1 MTTPGSPAVDPEP
14 LVRALLADHCFTRTL
29 PEEYRARVARH
40 ARLQT
45 FDDGVLL
52 FREGEPADSF
62 HLVVRGRVSLQM
74 HVPGRGSVVV
84 DTVEQC
90 DTAGWSW
97 LVPPYRWFFDARA
110 VGEVLVVTVEATELR
125 RLCEDDPAFG
135 YLLLQQVSAVML
147 HRLQAARVRLAD
159 LYGLAP

>member
-1 MTTPGSPAVDPEP
+1 MQPGPAVDPAP
-14 LVRALLADHCFTRTL
+14 LVRALLTDHCFTRSL
-29 PEEYRARVARH
+29 PQEYRDRLVRH

-45 FDDGVLL
+45 FDDGALL
-52 FREGEPADSF
+52 FREGDPADAF
-62 HLVVRGRVSLQM
+62 HLVVRGRVSMQM

-84 DTVEQC
+84 DTVDQC

-135 YLLLQQVSAVML
+135 YLVLQQVTGVML

-159 LYGLAP
+159 LYGQAP